1 MELEPIDPETALEL
15 YLADRENDV
24 AESTLY
30 AHRSR
35 LGHFVRW
42 CDDQDITNLNEL
54 TGRRLHEYRIWRRN
68 DGDLAPPSE
77 KSQMDTLRVFIR
89 WLESIDGVP
98 QDLSTKVLSP
108 SIDSR
113 KHARSVM
120 LDAERVPDILA
131 YLEKYCYASIE
142 HVSVALLWHT
152 MMRIGAAHALDL
164 SDYHSEDQ
172 YLEIRHRPEKGT
184 PVKNQENGERY
195 VALSGRVCELLD
207 DWISEQRPAVNDEYD
222 RLPLL
227 ATPQGRLSKSAIRT
241 YVYQWTQP
249 CQYGEKCPHDRDM
262 ENCHARERGLESQC
276 PSSVSPHAIRRGSIT
291 DNLSN
296 GMPDKVVSDRA
307 NVSPEILDHHYDQRS
322 AQEKMEQR
330 RQYLSNL

>member
-1 MELEPIDPETALEL
+1 MELEPIDLQTALDL
-15 YLADRENDV
+15 YLADREPEV
-24 AESTLY
+24 VESTLY

-35 LGHFVRW
+35 IDHFVRW
-42 CDDQDITNLNEL
+42 CNEQEFENLNEL

-68 DGDLAPPSE
+68 DGDLAPPTE

-89 WLESIDGVP
+89 WLESVDGVQ
-98 QDLSTKVLSP
+98 QDFSTKVLSP

-120 LDAERVPDILA
+120 LEADRAPDILA
-131 YLEKYCYASIE
+131 YLEKYQYASIE

-152 MMRIGAAHALDL
+152 MIRIGAAHALDV

-172 YLEIRHRPEKGT
+172 YLEVRHRPEEGT
-184 PVKNQENGERY
+184 PVKNQENGERF
-195 VALSGRVCELLD
+195 VALSGRVCDLLD
-207 DWISEQRPAVNDEYD
+207 DWLSEQRPDVQDDYD
-222 RLPLL
+222 RNPLL
-227 ATPQGRLSKSAIRT
+227 ATPQGRLSKTAIRT

-249 CQYGEKCPHDRDM
+249 CRYGQECPHDRSPDD
-262 ENCHARERGLESQC
+262 CSARERDFESQC

-291 DNLSN
+291 NNLN
-296 GMPDKVVSDRA
+296 DGMPEKVVSDRA
-307 NVSPEILDHHYDQRS
+307 NVSSEILEHHYDQRTER
-322 AQEKMEQR
+322 EKMEQR